1 MPPAAARRLGARVV
15 TSTDIV
21 VGIDV
26 GTTRVKALAVDRDGA
41 VRATAERPTPWRHDA
56 SRADINPMA
65 LAQLSQTV
73 ASEAATVA
81 CTEGRPRVVGIGVT
95 GMAETG
101 VLVDARDR
109 PLAPA
114 IAWHDPRGDVDT
126 IAREIGTE
134 TFQST
139 TGMPLSALPSLSKLL
154 WIRRHV
160 PEASAAVR
168 FYSVAEWVVRQLGGD
183 PVAELSL
190 ASRTGLF
197 DIGSARPWDAAFS
210 LLNAKPLLPEPV
222 VAGTA
227 AGRAHGPSVPSVLSG
242 AVLTVAGHDHQTA
255 AYGVGAATVGA
266 LFDSLGT
273 AEALVRTVRP
283 PLTPQQITTLVDHG
297 VSVGWGVVS
306 GHLSLLGGLP
316 TGLTLERI
324 AELVGATSAEA
335 RRALGDEALRLPR
348 DRATAHLVEPTF
360 EGFSIAGSA
369 DGASPAALWRAAVD
383 SLVVEAERVVASID
397 ALAGSYRVV
406 VVGGGWVNNPAVLA
420 AKRQQYGEMRV
431 TDIAEPGAFGAAL
444 MAATAAGV
452 SLPAHPPSPAPRGAS
467 TSPTIR
473 ETSAH
478 ALHPR

>member
-1 MPPAAARRLGARVV
+1 MPPAGARLRRDCAV
-15 TSTDIV
+15 TSTDVV

-41 VRATAERPTPWRHDA
+41 IRATAERPTPWRHDA
-56 SRADINPMA
+56 GRADLDPMA

-73 ASEAATVA
+73 ASEAATIA
-81 CTEGRPRVVGIGVT
+81 CREERPRVVGIGVT

-101 VLVDARDR
+101 VLVDGHDR

-126 IAREIGTE
+126 IARELGAE

-154 WIRRHV
+154 WIRQHV
-160 PEASAAVR
+160 REASAAVR

-183 PVAELSL
+183 AVAELSL
-190 ASRTGLF
+190 ASRTGMF
-197 DIGSARPWDAAFS
+197 DVGRACPWEAAFG

-227 AGRAHGPSVPSVLSG
+227 AGLAHGPGVPSVLSG

-255 AYGVGAATVGA
+255 AYGVGAATDGA

-283 PLTPQQITTLVDHG
+283 PLTPRQITTLVDRG
-297 VSVGWGVVS
+297 VTVGWGVVS
-306 GHLSLLGGLP
+306 GHLCLLGGLT

-324 AELVGATSAEA
+324 ADLVGATSAEA
-335 RRALGDEALRLPR
+335 RRVLGDEALKLPR
-348 DRATAHLVEPTF
+348 GGPTTRLINPTF
-360 EGFSIAGSA
+360 EGVSISGIT
-369 DGASPAALWRAAVD
+369 DGASPAGLWRAAVE
-383 SLVVEAERVVASID
+383 SLVVDAERVLGSID
-397 ALAGSYRVV
+397 ALAGPHRVV
-406 VVGGGWVNNPAVLA
+406 IAGGGWLNNPAVLA

-431 TDIAEPGAFGAAL
+431 TELAEPGAFGAAL

-452 SLPAHPPSPAPRGAS
+452 SLAVHPPSPAPRGAT

-473 ETSAH
+473 EASAH